1 MSDFD
6 RYSLTIARWL
16 TSVYDTASPAE
27 NPTTPGDATLTRL
40 RRMIVGLLTICL
52 AAGAGW
58 LGILLAPHVGKIL
71 LTAAAIALL
80 WVLAI
85 CVIDFFRS
93 S

>member
-1 MSDFD
+1 MT
-6 RYSLTIARWL
+6 LA
-16 TSVYDTASPAE
+16 
-27 NPTTPGDATLTRL
+27 TPRKHTEIPEEILTRL
-40 RRMIVGLLTICL
+40 RRMIVGLLTIGL

-58 LGILLAPHVGKIL
+58 LGILPAPHVGKIL